1 MPLVFNHIA
10 LTLNKFCKW
19 DATVPYVCKPL
30 TNNLAES
37 VNHKIKTFVVFKKEI
52 PTKVINSLKDL
63 TDLQLNYIGLMFK

>member
-1 MPLVFNHIA
+1 MLLIFNYIV

-19 DATVPYVCKPL
+19 NVTLPCVCKPQ
-30 TNNLAES
+30 N
-37 VNHKIKTFVVFKKEI
+37 KKFCGFQKEI